1 MCAYVFGT
9 ETAELYSS
17 EEWDLG
23 SATFMGFLFM
33 FTCLK
38 GAAKAHKAFDN
49 IKFVFC
55 VPI

>member
-1 MCAYVFGT
+1 MCISLCANT
-9 ETAELYSS
+9 DSKT

-23 SATFMGFLFM
+23 SADIYGTLFM

-38 GAAKAHKAFDN
+38 GAAEPHKAFHN